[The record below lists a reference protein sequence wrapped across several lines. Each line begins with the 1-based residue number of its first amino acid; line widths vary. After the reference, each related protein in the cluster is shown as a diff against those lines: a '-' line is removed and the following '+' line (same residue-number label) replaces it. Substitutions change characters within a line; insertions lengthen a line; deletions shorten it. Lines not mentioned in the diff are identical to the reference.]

1 LDGKPAP
8 VGGLLSLPA
17 SERGLPEAGLTLLTN
32 SVVTAPGSTMATP
45 TPTPTVAAT
54 GAATGARLSKNPST
68 ANLAAQEASLK
79 GWPTAPRTLLT
90 VKTRPPEARR
100 WGMAASVTATTPK
113 KLTSMTLWVSKSPS
127 KL

>member
-1 LDGKPAP
+1 M
-8 VGGLLSLPA
+8 GGLLSLPA

-32 SVVTAPGSTMATP
+32 SVVTAPGSTMAMP
-45 TPTPTVAAT
+45 TPTPTV
-54 GAATGARLSKNPST
+54 AATGARLSKNPST

>member
-45 TPTPTVAAT
+45 TPTV
-54 GAATGARLSKNPST
+54 AATGARLSKNPST

-127 KL
+127 EL

>member
-1 LDGKPAP
+1 

-17 SERGLPEAGLTLLTN
+17 SGRGLPEAGLTLLTN

-45 TPTPTVAAT
+45 TPTV
-54 GAATGARLSKNPST
+54 AATGARLSKNPST

-79 GWPTAPRTLLT
+79 EWPTAPRTLLT

-127 KL
+127 EL

>member
-1 LDGKPAP
+1 
-8 VGGLLSLPA
+8 
-17 SERGLPEAGLTLLTN
+17 
-32 SVVTAPGSTMATP
+32 
-45 TPTPTVAAT
+45 
-54 GAATGARLSKNPST
+54 
-68 ANLAAQEASLK
+68 LK

>member
-1 LDGKPAP
+1 M
-8 VGGLLSLPA
+8 GGLLSLPA

-32 SVVTAPGSTMATP
+32 SVVTAPGSTMATGAQ
-45 TPTPTVAAT
+45 TVAA
-54 GAATGARLSKNPST
+54 AGARLSKNPST

>member
-1 LDGKPAP
+1 M
-8 VGGLLSLPA
+8 GGLLSLPA

-45 TPTPTVAAT
+45 TPTPTPTVAAT
-54 GAATGARLSKNPST
+54 GAQTVAAAGARLSKNPST

>member
-1 LDGKPAP
+1 MDGKPAP

-32 SVVTAPGSTMATP
+32 SVVAAPGSAMATP
-45 TPTPTVAAT
+45 TPTP
-54 GAATGARLSKNPST
+54 TGARLSKNPST